1 MAKLHAQALKG
12 IPFLEFLNRQI
23 QGSTTAKELIFSPFK
38 SEFFAEN
45 DQGILR
51 SLFTAHTTLA
61 DENLVEITCRG
72 HSAKVQSC
80 WQSLFWTH
88 MKWLCFKRAL
98 MHPYLVHSSKR

>member
-45 DQGILR
+45 DQGIL
-51 SLFTAHTTLA
+51 TLA
-61 DENLVEITCRG
+61 FYGSHYTSG
-72 HSAKVQSC
+72 
-80 WQSLFWTH
+80 
-88 MKWLCFKRAL
+88 
-98 MHPYLVHSSKR
+98 